1 MTLYSFS
8 RRFLRGAVSH
18 RALSLGGG
26 PDVYPTLMRS
36 IFMAGRTLGLIRLSK
51 P

>member
-1 MTLYSFS
+1 MLHLARSFC
-8 RRFLRGAVSH
+8 LRSVSH